1 MTERGIAL
9 RKKSNETG
17 ALMVEAVIV
26 YPIVIVVIA
35 VMLMLGFV
43 YFIRAN
49 MQSSLDMALMYY
61 SHSLTDR
68 YIDTGGGISA
78 NGEGGLYTGEYNKL
92 KAVPDG
98 YINIYSEMLDMSF
111 KRVDTDEIKAIFES
125 NYRFLSIPFSESFAS
140 PEVKID
146 VKDNN
151 YFVYRELEAVAV
163 QELRIPFMNFF
174 GSDGKMEIT
183 VTSKVVVKNPV
194 ALMRTTDVIDYAVYK
209 SGIDGHLGTVKEK
222 LEEFINWLNKDSAGK

>member
-1 MTERGIAL
+1 
-9 RKKSNETG
+9 
-17 ALMVEAVIV
+17 
-26 YPIVIVVIA
+26 
-35 VMLMLGFV
+35 
-43 YFIRAN
+43 

>member
-17 ALMVEAVIV
+17 ALMVEAVII

-163 QELRIPFMNFF
+163 QELRIP
-174 GSDGKMEIT
+174 
-183 VTSKVVVKNPV
+183 
-194 ALMRTTDVIDYAVYK
+194 VY
-209 SGIDGHLGTVKEK
+209 SGG
-222 LEEFINWLNKDSAGK
+222 